1 MEVAIKKLPGGSDQK
16 SKDNFGNEVKFM
28 ARLDH
33 PNVTKMIG
41 VCLDS
46 SAGRFIAME
55 YMINGDLAQFLK
67 ETDFVAT
74 LGANLRIQEVSYNN
88 TTYI

>member
-1 MEVAIKKLPGGSDQK
+1 
-16 SKDNFGNEVKFM
+16 M

-33 PNVTKMIG
+33 PNVIKMIG

-67 ETDFVAT
+67 EADFVAT
-74 LGANLRIQEVSYNN
+74 LGANLRIQEVS
-88 TTYI
+88 